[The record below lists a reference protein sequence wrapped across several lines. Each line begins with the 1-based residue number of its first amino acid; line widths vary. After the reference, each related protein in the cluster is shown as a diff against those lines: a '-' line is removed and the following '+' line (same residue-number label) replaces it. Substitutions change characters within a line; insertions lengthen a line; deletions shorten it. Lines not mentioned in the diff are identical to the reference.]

1 MMESP
6 ETAYYQS
13 VVDDLRIS
21 NERIHEELDAI
32 RREVAIL
39 RRIIAT
45 ATLYISSLNDENTL
59 DEGALL
65 VDMNRQIQ
73 QYQAYRKDHK

>member
-1 MMESP
+1 MDNP
-6 ETAYYQS
+6 ETAYYQG

-21 NERIHEELDAI
+21 NERMHEELDAI
-32 RREVAIL
+32 RREIVIL

-59 DEGALL
+59 DDASLL

-73 QYQAYRKDHK
+73 QYQNYRKDNK

>member
-1 MMESP
+1 MESP

-21 NERIHEELDAI
+21 NERMHEELDAI

-45 ATLYISSLNDENTL
+45 ATLYISSLNDENAL

-73 QYQAYRKDHK
+73 QYQTYRKDHK

>member
-1 MMESP
+1 MESP

-21 NERIHEELDAI
+21 NERMHEELDAI

-45 ATLYISSLNDENTL
+45 ATLYISSLNDENGL

-73 QYQAYRKDHK
+73 QYQTYRKDHK

>member
-1 MMESP
+1 MESP

-13 VVDDLRIS
+13 IVDDLRIS
-21 NERIHEELDAI
+21 NERMHEELDAI
-32 RREVAIL
+32 RREIIIL

-73 QYQAYRKDHK
+73 QYQTYRKDQK

>member
-1 MMESP
+1 MENP
-6 ETAYYQS
+6 ELSYYQS

-21 NERIHEELDAI
+21 NERMHEELDAI
-32 RREVAIL
+32 RREITIL

-45 ATLYISSLNDENTL
+45 TTLYISSLNDENSL
-59 DEGALL
+59 DEASLL
-65 VDMNRQIQ
+65 VDVNRQIQ